1 MLTWG
6 DGYLPHTLTHPSWQ
20 HDLSPQLRQAG
31 RGGGPEGH
39 GVFPQSG
46 AGGPGPESSK
56 VTQTAAVLFTAVSLA
71 RPGLNICGMN
81 AADRQTLAGP
91 AGGLGCP
98 GVLQATRGPLQGDKP
113 STGPVLHRHFSVKSL
128 IWVSNLE
135 GLGAHET
142 FLKNKNKTVTSTFWK
157 DQMEFYF
164 LASA

>member
-6 DGYLPHTLTHPSWQ
+6 DGYLPHTRAHPSWQ

-31 RGGGPEGH
+31 RGGGQEGH

-81 AADRQTLAGP
+81 AADRRTRPGRRPWLSWCP
-91 AGGLGCP
+91 AGD
-98 GVLQATRGPLQGDKP
+98 QGPCRETSPPQ
-113 STGPVLHRHFSVKSL
+113 SL
-128 IWVSNLE
+128 FCKALLSQVSDLR
-135 GLGAHET
+135 
-142 FLKNKNKTVTSTFWK
+142 F
-157 DQMEFYF
+157 
-164 LASA
+164 